1 MLDIGTKGTLGGRR
15 YVVREKHEHP
25 ARKSEL
31 SRRNPFRDK
40 KDMNMRYVALLALLA
55 VATAIPTMN
64 IPGDKNPS
72 TVHVAEDTMHAE
84 FVVWKAKVRSL
95 LEFVLIGRA
104 TWQP

>member
-1 MLDIGTKGTLGGRR
+1 
-15 YVVREKHEHP
+15 
-25 ARKSEL
+25 
-31 SRRNPFRDK
+31 
-40 KDMNMRYVALLALLA
+40 MRYVSLLALLA

-64 IPGDKNPS
+64 VPGDKTPS
-72 TVHVAEDTMHAE
+72 TVNVAEDTMHAE